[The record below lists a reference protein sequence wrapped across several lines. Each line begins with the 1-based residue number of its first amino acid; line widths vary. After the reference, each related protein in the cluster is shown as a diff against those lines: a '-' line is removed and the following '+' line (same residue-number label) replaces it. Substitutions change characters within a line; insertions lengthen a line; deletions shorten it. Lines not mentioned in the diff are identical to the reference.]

1 MKYKLLIWVISIAA
15 VMQGCIYIHMTH
27 LSDDDLEWTNSI
39 PLYSEITLKS
49 NNGRTVSVRY
59 QKKFINNSTDRIF
72 ISSACN
78 TDYDANTGYWFEIKD
93 SLKTLSGCF
102 LIKRP
107 VKKNNLWYSAK
118 LGARSTIDEYKFVS
132 PLVTHSYAIG
142 NHIINDCVITDSSNA
157 RYVSNLAK
165 YPYYRIEKF
174 VISKEYGLIY
184 YKREDGEE
192 FFREDLLPDSVDNTT
207 N

>member
-1 MKYKLLIWVISIAA
+1 MAS
-15 VMQGCIYIHMTH
+15 
-27 LSDDDLEWTNSI
+27 
-39 PLYSEITLKS
+39 
-49 NNGRTVSVRY
+49 
-59 QKKFINNSTDRIF
+59 
-72 ISSACN
+72 
-78 TDYDANTGYWFEIKD
+78 
-93 SLKTLSGCF
+93 
-102 LIKRP
+102 
-107 VKKNNLWYSAK
+107 
-118 LGARSTIDEYKFVS
+118 LGARFTIEENDFVR

-142 NHIINDCVITDSSNA
+142 NHIINDCVITDSSNSE
-157 RYVSNLAK
+157 YGSNLAK

>member
-1 MKYKLLIWVISIAA
+1 
-15 VMQGCIYIHMTH
+15 MQGCIYIHMTH

-93 SLKTLSGCF
+93 SLKTLSGF
-102 LIKRP
+102 FSIKRP

-118 LGARSTIDEYKFVS
+118 LGARFTIDEYKFVS

-157 RYVSNLAK
+157 RYVSDLAN

>member
-1 MKYKLLIWVISIAA
+1 M
-15 VMQGCIYIHMTH
+15 
-27 LSDDDLEWTNSI
+27 
-39 PLYSEITLKS
+39 
-49 NNGRTVSVRY
+49 
-59 QKKFINNSTDRIF
+59 
-72 ISSACN
+72 
-78 TDYDANTGYWFEIKD
+78 
-93 SLKTLSGCF
+93 KTLSGCF

-118 LGARSTIDEYKFVS
+118 LGARFTIDEYKFVS

-142 NHIINDCVITDSSNA
+142 NHIINDCVITDSSNSE
-157 RYVSNLAK
+157 YGSDLAK